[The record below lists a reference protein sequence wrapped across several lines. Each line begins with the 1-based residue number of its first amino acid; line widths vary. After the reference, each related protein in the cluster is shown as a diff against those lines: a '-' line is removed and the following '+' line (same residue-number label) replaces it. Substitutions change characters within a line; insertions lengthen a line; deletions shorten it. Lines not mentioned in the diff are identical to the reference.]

1 MAAIRTFYD
10 ELGVVPDATA
20 VEIKRAFK
28 DLARDFHPD
37 FHPPEKQE
45 WAHEQMTRLNFIVDT
60 LVDDERRKEY
70 DELIESY
77 RRKLSKRWRTPRQE
91 EALQRE
97 YARVSVEIMNLDEKY
112 ANCRLKMLLGGIVAT
127 VAVMAIAILTVWSVS
142 STFLWAFS
150 RFIALV
156 GAMIAGFGLFDYL
169 GRGQYRSR
177 ITELESKRTVL
188 KKRMSEAWSSF
199 S

>member
-1 MAAIRTFYD
+1 MAGIRTFYD
-10 ELGVVPDATA
+10 ELGVGPDADA
-20 VEIKRAFK
+20 AEIKRAFR
-28 DLARDFHPD
+28 DLARNYHPD
-37 FHPPEKQE
+37 FNSPDKQE

-60 LVDDERRKEY
+60 LVDDKRREEY
-70 DELIESY
+70 DELIANY

-112 ANCRLKMLLGGIVAT
+112 ANCRLKILLGAIVTT
-127 VAVMAIAILTVWSVS
+127 VAAMAIVILAAWTVS
-142 STFLWAFS
+142 STFLWAFA

-156 GAMIAGFGLFDYL
+156 GVIMAGFGLFDYL
-169 GRGQYRSR
+169 GRGQYQTR
-177 ITELESKRTVL
+177 ISELESKRTVL